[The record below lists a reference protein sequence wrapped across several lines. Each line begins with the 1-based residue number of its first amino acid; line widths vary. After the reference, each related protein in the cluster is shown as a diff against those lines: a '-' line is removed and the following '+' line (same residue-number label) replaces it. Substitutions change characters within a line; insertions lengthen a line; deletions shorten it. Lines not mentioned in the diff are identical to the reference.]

1 MGPLCHR
8 GVGRVVAV
16 RHSRVINGKCFRSS
30 LQGDRQCFCSARSQL
45 LMLLPEEG
53 STAQRERLSY
63 SLPHGPMVRGKSH
76 LRSAAGAFIMASP
89 IC

>member
-1 MGPLCHR
+1 M
-8 GVGRVVAV
+8 VVV
-16 RHSRVINGKCFRSS
+16 RHNRVIKGTCFRSS
-30 LQGDRQCFCSARSQL
+30 LQGDRRHFCSARSQL

-76 LRSAAGAFIMASP
+76 LQSAAEAFTTASP